1 MLNCE
6 SRGGVVNEEEDIN
19 HKNENDA
26 ADIEVNVLLIA
37 TKNGTT
43 LSTAANEIL
52 PTIRASLNAGL
63 NTEHVLR
70 VLNETSSEESLG
82 DRISV
87 ETAFSDD
94 PI

>member
-1 MLNCE
+1 M
-6 SRGGVVNEEEDIN
+6 
-19 HKNENDA
+19 
-26 ADIEVNVLLIA
+26 LLIA

-43 LSTAANEIL
+43 LSTAEISAANENL